1 MHSSAVAAVCVLL
14 APASGSTPG
23 DTVVVER
30 VLAVVDRRPVLL
42 SEVRLVERLRNVEKQ
57 AALDLLIDELLMFA
71 EARRF
76 PQAHPSPAEEAAAT
90 SSLVRLHVEGVSQAE
105 LRRVA
110 QRQATIVKYIGL
122 RLRPLVRVGDE
133 AVLQA
138 YKDAQNDRAAG
149 ATGAAFAAAAGE
161 IRERLTQRELDA
173 RVEEWTRRLRESANI
188 DYPEGR
194 DRPAP

>member
-1 MHSSAVAAVCVLL
+1 MHFSTVAAVCVLL
-14 APASGSTPG
+14 APPSGSTPANG
-23 DTVVVER
+23 VVIER

-42 SEVRLVERLRNVEKQ
+42 SEVRLVERLRNVDRQ
-57 AALDLLIDELLMFA
+57 AALDLLIDELLMYT

-76 PQAHPSPAEEAAAT
+76 PQAHPTPAEDTAAT
-90 SSLVRLHVEGVSQAE
+90 ASLAQLHVEGVSQAE

-110 QRQATIVKYIGL
+110 HRQATIVKYIDL
-122 RLRPLVRVGDE
+122 RLRPLVRVSDE

-138 YKDAQNDRAAG
+138 YEAGQKSRAAG
-149 ATGAAFAAAAGE
+149 VTGAASAAAASE

-173 RVEEWTRRLRESANI
+173 RVEEWTHRLRESASI

-194 DRPAP
+194 DTPAP

>member
-14 APASGSTPG
+14 APASGSTTG
-23 DTVVVER
+23 NVVVER

-42 SEVRLVERLRNVEKQ
+42 SEVRLVERLRNVERQ
-57 AALDLLIDELLMFA
+57 AALDLLIDELLMYA

-122 RLRPLVRVGDE
+122 RLRPLVRVSDE

-194 DRPAP
+194 DPPAP